1 MILEVCNSSSLAET
15 LDLVEKILLLF
26 EIIIPVILFLY
37 ITKEL
42 IKVSKNPEER
52 KLIKKINAKFIFLLI
67 LYLIPAIFMGSMYI
81 LKDSNNLSSCWNN
94 NLEVPQ
100 EEVKEEK
107 VEEEEEPEE
116 EVEEESNGSNVTG
129 DGSSELAYKIAELA
143 VKVAPVANPEQPFIE
158 DAWLGHGV
166 DRDKANKKMQD
177 YIKIMDATI
186 TDNLNDTSNPNYH
199 IGYNNPAYCSCAQA
213 AGAIVRATIDPDF
226 DTYNS
231 CSQIEYIEKHP
242 TKWIKVGVIKAGDSF
257 DKYCKPGDLLIA
269 GERDETGS
277 CLNSHTMIYIGNKL
291 AKTRFSNTKGNMFQA
306 IYNAPEG
313 GKNSTCPAIDLYVK
327 DLMDYSVYRPLD
339 GGESYYKK
347 IDVDKVLSS
356 KMKTGSFWGKQNQE
370 KKQ

>member
-1 MILEVCNSSSLAET
+1 MILEVCNSSSLADT

-52 KLIKKINAKFIFLLI
+52 KLIKKINGKFILLVI
-67 LYLIPAIFMGSMYI
+67 IYLIPTGFMLSMNF
-81 LKDSNNLSSCWNN
+81 LGDSNNLSSCWHNN
-94 NLEVPQ
+94 MPPKQ

-107 VEEEEEPEE
+107 PVEDEDEPEE
-116 EVEEESNGSNVTG
+116 EQPIDENSSYVTG
-129 DGSSELAYKIAELA
+129 DGSTELAYSIAELA
-143 VKVAPVANPEQPFIE
+143 VKVAPLANPTASIKA

-166 DRDKANKKMQD
+166 DRTKADKRMQD
-177 YIKIMDATI
+177 YIKIMDATV
-186 TDNLNDTSNPNYH
+186 TDKLDDTSNPNYH
-199 IGYNNPAYCSCAQA
+199 VGYNNPAYCSCAQA
-213 AGAIVRATIDPDF
+213 AGAIVRATVDPDF

-231 CSQIEYIEKHP
+231 CAQIDYIEKHP

-269 GERDETGS
+269 GEKNGEG
-277 CLNSHTMIYIGNKL
+277 CFNAHTMIYIGNEL

-306 IYNAPEG
+306 VYNAPAG
-313 GKNSTCPAIDLYVK
+313 GADSTCPSIDLYLK
-327 DLMDYSVYRPLD
+327 DLMDYSVYRPIA
-339 GGESYYKK
+339 GGDSYYKK

-356 KMKTGSFWGKQNQE
+356 KMKTGSFWGKME
-370 KKQ
+370 